1 MWSPPVLVSFGYSQP
16 CLSSFPRL
24 RDTTLSARYE
34 QYQGWGWLTTGHFI
48 KYVPG
53 LCILRDTSKCTN
65 QDGYYTVT
73 LVALWILLISRA
85 RSWYLSDFSSS
96 VVRMLFLVRW
106 HCNVDKCSFPCVL
119 WCSTVS
125 GISDRLCFSRLF
137 VKTVIYRV
145 ILTGLFYATE
155 RVDGRTTFRYTLTHT
170 FLI

>member
-1 MWSPPVLVSFGYSQP
+1 MIIIIITVIIIIVIISIIIIIIVWSPPVLVSFGYSQP
-16 CLSSFPRL
+16 CLSSFPWL
-24 RDTTLSARYE
+24 RDTILSARYE
-34 QYQGWGWLTTGHFI
+34 QYQVWGWLTTVHFI

-53 LCILRDTSKCTN
+53 VCILRDTSKCTN

-119 WCSTVS
+119 CV
-125 GISDRLCFSRLF
+125 
-137 VKTVIYRV
+137 
-145 ILTGLFYATE
+145 FYS
-155 RVDGRTTFRYTLTHT
+155 
-170 FLI
+170 